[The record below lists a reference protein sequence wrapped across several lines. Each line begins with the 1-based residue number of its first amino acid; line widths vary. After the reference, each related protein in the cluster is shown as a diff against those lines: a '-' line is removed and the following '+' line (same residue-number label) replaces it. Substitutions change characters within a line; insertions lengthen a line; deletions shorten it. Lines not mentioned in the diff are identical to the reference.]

1 MAGIG
6 KKTSAIVMMVA
17 MLGIAGCTAQYRNHG
32 YVPDEEIL
40 SQVTVG
46 VDTRDTVLEVIGAPT
61 TSGVLDQGDFY
72 YIRSR
77 VKQFAWKRP
86 EVIERTVMAV
96 SFDQRGVVRNIETFG
111 LEDGEVVRLQS
122 RVTSSSTADKTF
134 IRQLLGNLGR
144 FNAASVLGGE

>member
-1 MAGIG
+1 
-6 KKTSAIVMMVA
+6 